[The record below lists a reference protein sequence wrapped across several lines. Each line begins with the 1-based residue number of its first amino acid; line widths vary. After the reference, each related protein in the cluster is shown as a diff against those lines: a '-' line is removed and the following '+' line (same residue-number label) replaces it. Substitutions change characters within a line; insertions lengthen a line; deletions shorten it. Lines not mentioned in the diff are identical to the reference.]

1 MIFKTFCC
9 LTVRPGRVS
18 FSQST
23 FGCILLYIK
32 IIVYKRVRCFLI
44 FSFLGE
50 LIAPQPNPPKPVSR
64 KPNTLGNLEMPSL
77 ITENKK
83 NRYKSTEYERIIA
96 TNEQGEKNHG
106 RHAEGTR

>member
-1 MIFKTFCC
+1 M
-9 LTVRPGRVS
+9 
-18 FSQST
+18 FS
-23 FGCILLYIK
+23 Y
-32 IIVYKRVRCFLI
+32 

-64 KPNTLGNLEMPSL
+64 KPSTLGNLEMPSL

-96 TNEQGEKNHG
+96 TNEQGEKITVDMPKEP
-106 RHAEGTR
+106 R